1 MLGNA
6 RNVKFSIYN
15 FFLIE
20 AHQNKKWHTILEFEP
35 YKKIFAYIL
44 IKKFIKKVQYIH
56 TTISAKEID
65 HTREYIFY
73 IIKVLCPQ
81 YFQNTFTTNQKC

>member
-6 RNVKFSIYN
+6 HNVKFSICN

-35 YKKIFAYIL
+35 YKKIFAYKL
-44 IKKFIKKVQYIH
+44 IKNSLKK
-56 TTISAKEID
+56 
-65 HTREYIFY
+65 
-73 IIKVLCPQ
+73 
-81 YFQNTFTTNQKC
+81 KCNIYTQQ

>member
-6 RNVKFSIYN
+6 RKVKFSIYN

-35 YKKIFAYIL
+35 YKKIFAYKL
-44 IKKFIKKVQYIH
+44 IKNSLKKVQYTH

-73 IIKVLCPQ
+73 IRKVLCPQ

>member
-6 RNVKFSIYN
+6 RKVKFSIYK
-15 FFLIE
+15 FFLLE
-20 AHQNKKWHTILEFEP
+20 AHQNKKWHMILEFET
-35 YKKIFAYIL
+35 YKKIFAYKL
-44 IKKFIKKVQYIH
+44 IKNSYKKVQYIH

-73 IIKVLCPQ
+73 IRKVLCAQ
-81 YFQNTFTTNQKC
+81 YFQNTFTTNHKR